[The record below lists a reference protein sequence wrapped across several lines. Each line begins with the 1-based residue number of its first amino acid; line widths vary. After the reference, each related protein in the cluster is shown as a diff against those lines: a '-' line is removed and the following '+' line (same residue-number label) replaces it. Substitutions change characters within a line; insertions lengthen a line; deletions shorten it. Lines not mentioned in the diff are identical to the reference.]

1 MKKFILTI
9 LFALIATFSFSQPR
23 HFNYN
28 VVRPAIDITQYSV
41 VDSLPLE
48 KIDLQFNKEIDDA
61 IKKIEIKE
69 MVYLILIA
77 GGVGNRL
84 GAGIPKQFVEVLGKP
99 IIAYTMELF
108 QNHPEIDGIELVC
121 VDGYQDEL
129 RKIADNHH
137 ISKVIKIVKGG
148 SEYERSIM
156 NGVEGLKGIAKP
168 NDVVIIHWAASPFV
182 TDEIISDNI
191 RVCKEKGNAMSACP
205 AYLLYGS
212 NDGEQSKKN
221 INRDTIKILA
231 APQSFLYKNIV
242 DIYKEVEKRN
252 LFESVE
258 AHTTAFM
265 TALGIPIYFSKGSQ
279 TNIKITTKEDL
290 ELFTGYVLAQKYKS
304 GKIKI

>member
-1 MKKFILTI
+1 MT
-9 LFALIATFSFSQPR
+9 
-23 HFNYN
+23 
-28 VVRPAIDITQYSV
+28 
-41 VDSLPLE
+41 
-48 KIDLQFNKEIDDA
+48 
-61 IKKIEIKE
+61 
-69 MVYLILIA
+69 YLVLLA
-77 GGVGNRL
+77 GGIGNRV
-84 GAGIPKQFVEVLGKP
+84 GAGIPKQFVYVLGKP
-99 IIAYTMELF
+99 VIAYTLQIYQE
-108 QNHPEIDGIELVC
+108 HPEIDGIELVC

-129 RKIADNHH
+129 RKIADDYY

-168 NDVVIIHWAASPFV
+168 DDVIIIHWAASPFV
-182 TDEIISDNI
+182 TNEIISDNI

-212 NDGEQSKKN
+212 NDGERSTKN

-242 DIYKEVEKRN
+242 DIYDEVEKRN

-265 TALGIPIYFSKGSQ
+265 TALDIPIYFSKGNQ

-290 ELFTGYVLAQKYKS
+290 ELFMGYVLAQKYKS